1 MLPVVALVGRPNVG
15 KSTLFNR
22 LTKSRDA
29 LVHDQP
35 GVTRDRQYGE
45 GCLGEKPFI
54 VIDTGGVGEHDGQ
67 IDQKMLAQS
76 WQAALEADVVLLLVD
91 GRAGMTSVDEEIAQN
106 LREIHKK
113 VYLVVN
119 KTDGIDAMVA
129 SAEFYALGYP
139 DVYTIAASHGRG
151 VLSLIESTLESFD
164 LDFFKEIEEEKAL
177 GVKVA
182 LVGRPNVGKST
193 LTNRLLGEE
202 RVVAFDEPGT
212 TRDSIFIPMQKNGKE
227 YTLIDTAGVRRR
239 KNVKDV
245 VEKFS
250 IIKTLQAIE
259 AAHVVVMMF
268 DAQAGIVDQ
277 DLSLLGFAVDAG
289 KSIVIAVN
297 KWDGLESQV
306 REYIKTELS
315 RKLTFTDYV
324 RIHFISALHGT
335 AVGDLFA
342 SVDEAYDSATRIL
355 SANQLTQI
363 LQKSTQMH
371 APPLVKG
378 RRIKL
383 RFAHCGGH
391 NPPVIVIH
399 GNQTTSLPEAYRRY
413 LVHQF
418 RKEIKLM
425 GTPIRLEFKTG
436 ENPFA
441 GKKNELTERQV
452 NRKRRYMKI
461 VKKKYGK

>member
-45 GCLGEKPFI
+45 GRLGQKPFI
-54 VIDTGGVGEHDGQ
+54 VIDTGGVGEHDGS
-67 IDQKMLAQS
+67 IDQKMLTQS
-76 WQAALEADVVLLLVD
+76 WQAALEADVVLFLVD
-91 GRAGMTSVDEEIAQN
+91 GRVGMTGVDEEIAQK

-119 KTDGIDAMVA
+119 KTDGIDASVA
-129 SAEFYALGYP
+129 SAEFYALGFADLYS
-139 DVYTIAASHGRG
+139 IAASHGRG
-151 VLSLIESTLESFD
+151 VLSLIESTLENFD
-164 LDFFKEIEEEKAL
+164 VQPSEEEEKAQ
-177 GVKVA
+177 GVKIA

-212 TRDSIFIPMQKNGKE
+212 TRDSIFIPMQKNGKD

-259 AAHVVVMMF
+259 AANVVVMMF

-277 DLSLLGFAVDAG
+277 DLSLLGFAAEAG
-289 KSIVIAVN
+289 KSIVVAVN

-306 REYIKTELS
+306 RDYIKTELS

-335 AVGDLFA
+335 AVGDLFG
-342 SVDEAYDSATRIL
+342 SIDEAYDSATRAL
-355 SANQLTQI
+355 STNQLTQI
-363 LQKSTQMH
+363 LQRATQMH
-371 APPLVKG
+371 TPPLIRG

-399 GNQTTSLPEAYRRY
+399 GNQTASVPEAYRRY
-413 LVHQF
+413 LIHQF

-441 GKKNELTERQV
+441 GKKNELTERQI

>member
-119 KTDGIDAMVA
+119 KTDGIDAMAA

>member
-119 KTDGIDAMVA
+119 KTDGIDAMAA
-129 SAEFYALGYP
+129 SAEFYALGYA

-151 VLSLIESTLESFD
+151 VLSLIESALESFD
-164 LDFFKEIEEEKAL
+164 LDFFKEIEEEKTL

-297 KWDGLESQV
+297 KWDGLESEV
-306 REYIKTELS
+306 RDYIKIELS

-441 GKKNELTERQV
+441 GKKNDLTERQV

-461 VKKKYGK
+461 IKKKYGK